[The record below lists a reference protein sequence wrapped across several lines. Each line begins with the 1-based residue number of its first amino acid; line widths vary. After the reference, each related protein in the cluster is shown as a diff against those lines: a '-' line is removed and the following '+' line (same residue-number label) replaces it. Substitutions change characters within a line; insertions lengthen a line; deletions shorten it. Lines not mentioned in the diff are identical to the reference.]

1 MPASFEENTE
11 VISIDGKSIGRVRRI
26 ENDRYFIVYKKGLF
40 AEEEFRVP
48 ISAIGTRENSS
59 KNNKSIRLN
68 IREEE
73 LKHGYDFTQA
83 APNSDFMHGV
93 KESEPKFRLE
103 KQVIHF
109 EPIQNAE
116 EANKTGISSP
126 AVSKQHQAVGKEGEK
141 STSLYSCDMCPA
153 KFGKADELQQHR
165 GQSHKA
171 AVNI

>member
-1 MPASFEENTE
+1 MPTSFEENTK
-11 VISIDGKSIGRVRRI
+11 VISIDGKNIGKIKRI
-26 ENDRYFIVYKKGLF
+26 ENDDYLIVHKKGVL

-48 ISAIGTRENSS
+48 ISAIETRENSS

-68 IREEE
+68 IREAE
-73 LKHGYDFTQA
+73 LKHGYEFTRA
-83 APNSDFMHGV
+83 APNSDFIHGI
-93 KESEPKFRLE
+93 KESEPKLRLE

-109 EPIQNAE
+109 EPIATAE

-126 AVSKQHQAVGKEGEK
+126 PVSKQHQAVEKEGEK
-141 STSLYSCDMCPA
+141 SSSLYSCDMCPA

-171 AVNI
+171 PVNI

>member
-1 MPASFEENTE
+1 MPPSIEENTE
-11 VISIDGKSIGRVRRI
+11 VISIDGKNIGKVRRI
-26 ENDRYFIVYKKGLF
+26 ENDRYLIVYKKGLF
-40 AEEEFRVP
+40 ADEEFRIP
-48 ISAIGTRENSS
+48 ISAIGTGENSS

-73 LKHGYDFTQA
+73 LKHGYEFTQA
-83 APNSDFMHGV
+83 APNSDFMHGI
-93 KESEPKFRLE
+93 KESEPKVRLE

-109 EPIQNAE
+109 EPIGSAE

-126 AVSKQHQAVGKEGEK
+126 PVSKHHQAVEKQGEEI
-141 STSLYSCDMCPA
+141 TSLYSCDMCPA
-153 KFGKADELQQHR
+153 KFEKDHELQQHR